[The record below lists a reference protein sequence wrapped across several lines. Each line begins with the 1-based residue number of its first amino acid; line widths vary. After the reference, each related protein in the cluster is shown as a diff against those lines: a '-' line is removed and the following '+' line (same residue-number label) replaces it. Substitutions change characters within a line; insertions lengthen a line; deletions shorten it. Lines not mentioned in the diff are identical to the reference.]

1 MTITRQ
7 DINNKIEDGSL
18 IGRSFTLGVAV
29 YELVRDGA
37 ELEEDIRSVLVDR
50 LVLLIDAD
58 YNKVDHHFTDLA
70 LVEAIDLADLDEV
83 INDYY
88 GYDK

>member
-18 IGRSFTLGVAV
+18 SGRSFTLGVAV

-37 ELEEDIRSVLVDR
+37 ELEEDIRSVLVDK
-50 LVLLIDAD
+50 LALLIDAD
-58 YNKVDHHFTDLA
+58 YNKVDRCFTDLA
-70 LVEAIDLADLDEV
+70 LVEAIDLAGLDEV
-83 INDYY
+83 ISDYY
-88 GYDK
+88 GYDR